1 MKIKGLFIVF
11 CAVILG
17 LTACRSEFERIRA
30 SGDPVTILKRADEYY
45 AAEEYQRAQTLYE
58 LVLPSYRGKKEAEEI
73 AYRYANTYYNL
84 GQYILASY
92 YFTNF
97 SQTFGGSPKKEEADF
112 MSAYCNYKMSP
123 SFRLDQTYSDK
134 AVEAFQLFIN
144 TYPQSNRVTECNRL
158 IDEIRAKQEEKA
170 YNEAV
175 LYFDMQYYQS
185 AIQTFEN
192 MLKDFPETSDAE
204 QVRFMI
210 LRSSHLLAE
219 NSFVDRQEER
229 YRDTRD
235 RAEEYVERFP
245 KSKNIREAREML
257 NNARKKLNQ
266 LNNVRHQ
273 SQSSGN

>member
-1 MKIKGLFIVF
+1 MKIRGLFIIFSVAF
-11 CAVILG
+11 LG

-30 SGDPVTILKRADEYY
+30 SGDPVAILKKADEYY

-92 YFTNF
+92 YFSNF
-97 SQTFGGSPKKEEADF
+97 SQTFGGSPKKEEADY

-134 AVEAFQLFIN
+134 AIEAFQLFIN
-144 TYPQSNRVTECNRL
+144 TYPQSSRVTECNRL

-219 NSFVDRQEER
+219 NSFVDKQEER
-229 YRDTRD
+229 YRETRD